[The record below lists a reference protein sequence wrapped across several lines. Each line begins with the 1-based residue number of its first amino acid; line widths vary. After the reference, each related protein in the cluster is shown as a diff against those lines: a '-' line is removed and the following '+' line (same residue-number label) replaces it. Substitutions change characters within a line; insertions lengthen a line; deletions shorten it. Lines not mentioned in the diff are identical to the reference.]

1 MQGSPNIMDT
11 KIGLC
16 GFINIGNTCYMN
28 SIIQLLLHSKNLV
41 KFLLNN
47 DGKAEYEEYLNEA
60 IIDNLANKERKR
72 LCLDSSSRVT
82 IDRKDIDIL
91 TKTAIITQLSE
102 IVNAIIKKGNSIITP
117 VSLKKAIDIKLPS
130 FRGMHQQ
137 DSHELLIQLLDCI
150 VDETGIESEPEI
162 NNVPESINKYLSLLE
177 QVKLMTKQTSNIEEK
192 KSIISKF
199 NEYRKENKL
208 IINNYLGI
216 TYMLKYFKEKYN
228 PFIYK
233 FMGFAINKIECENC
247 KNINTNFENISVL
260 SLNIKSSLKECLD
273 DFIEPEKINDYNC
286 SICQSIQVASKTTK
300 IWRNP
305 YVLFIHLKRF
315 KVIGTGRILKD
326 NTIVDI
332 PHELNLTDY
341 CDNSLYTKK
350 SINPIYKLK
359 GISNHH
365 GGMGGGHY
373 TADCQCLVNKDVW
386 YNFDDSNVS
395 RYQNKNINMNSAYV
409 LMYELNTK

>member
-1 MQGSPNIMDT
+1 MQEPSNIMDA

-16 GFINIGNTCYMN
+16 GFRNIGNTCYMN

-47 DGKAEYEEYLNEA
+47 DEKAEYEEYLNEA

-82 IDRKDIDIL
+82 IDRKDIDNL

-305 YVLFIHLKRF
+305 YILFIHLKRF
-315 KVIGTGRILKD
+315 KVVGMGRILKD

-341 CDNSLYTKK
+341 CDNSLYTEK